1 MMQEKVA
8 KSSAEINAVST
19 VRAAIESERDSML
32 EKIKSLELAVAEGSV
47 TTGTLEEERRRARG
61 LQEQRDVAKRAVKKM
76 QEQLTQA
83 LERLSTSEERRR
95 GAEAAIKDAKGQLE
109 DGGKWEAKCRELER
123 ERTKLNDA
131 LLRAT
136 AESKAVAEREQVL
149 LHRIA
154 LRERLVNV
162 DWSRGTEVVHELRAE
177 SARGAAGDVGPGGGG
192 RGRSGPCRIVWRQAA
207 RRRGRRAADEPGEQP
222 ADAIDAK
229 RL

>member
-1 MMQEKVA
+1 MQEKVA

-61 LQEQRDVAKRAVKKM
+61 LQEQRDVAEEGRMKM

-95 GAEAAIKDAKGQLE
+95 GAESAIKDAKGQLE

-177 SARGAAGDVGPGGGG
+177 SARALQATLDPAAAVAAGAGHVALSAAGSPPPRPSSLQTSPVSG
-192 RGRSGPCRIVWRQAA
+192 RPTR
-207 RRRGRRAADEPGEQP
+207 
-222 ADAIDAK
+222 
-229 RL
+229 